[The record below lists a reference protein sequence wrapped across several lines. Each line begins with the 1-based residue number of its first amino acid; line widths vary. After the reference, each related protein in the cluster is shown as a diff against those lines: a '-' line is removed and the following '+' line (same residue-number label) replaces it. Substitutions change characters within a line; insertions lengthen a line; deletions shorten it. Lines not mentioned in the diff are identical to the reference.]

1 MSTDL
6 RQLSEREREILQLV
20 AAGLSNQQIAN
31 SLGVSV
37 NTIKVHLRNTFGKI
51 GATSRTEATM
61 YAVRAGIVTVERD
74 GIAPGASGDVL
85 PPGEPAAEQGTP
97 VGFDELPETAVP
109 EPAERRPVAEPAQEM
124 VTPAMSNTP
133 VIRDLVPEVRTT
145 SSPSAV
151 PWPRRLSGGV
161 ILGLLALI
169 AGLLA
174 VSVWALG
181 RSGAAEATPN
191 TTASVTP
198 NPEISRWRR
207 WGELPA
213 PRAAFAI
220 ANLGELIYI
229 VGGENEAGVL
239 DTVARFDS
247 RSGTWAELSKK
258 GTPATD
264 IQAVVIGGRLYVP
277 GGRRSA
283 NQADISDAFERY
295 DPRTETWETLP
306 NVPQPRSAYALA
318 TVEGNLYLIG
328 GWDGTRFRE
337 EVFEYDPDTQKW
349 TERSPMPT
357 ARGFA
362 SAAVVADSIYVLGG
376 ENESGPLAVNEVYTP
391 SQEDA
396 QPWSRRAPMPQRRSR
411 FGAVAAASTIHVIGG
426 EPGGLPLPAYAAR
439 TDSWQTITSSPEP
452 VGSQPGVVLL
462 DTTVLSLGGRTGPG
476 EYATSMLGYQALF
489 TSYLPVTTK

>member
-1 MSTDL
+1 
-6 RQLSEREREILQLV
+6 
-20 AAGLSNQQIAN
+20 
-31 SLGVSV
+31 
-37 NTIKVHLRNTFGKI
+37 
-51 GATSRTEATM
+51 
-61 YAVRAGIVTVERD
+61 
-74 GIAPGASGDVL
+74 
-85 PPGEPAAEQGTP
+85 
-97 VGFDELPETAVP
+97 
-109 EPAERRPVAEPAQEM
+109 
-124 VTPAMSNTP
+124 
-133 VIRDLVPEVRTT
+133 
-145 SSPSAV
+145 
-151 PWPRRLSGGV
+151 
-161 ILGLLALI
+161 
-169 AGLLA
+169 LA

-295 DPRTETWETLP
+295 DPRTETWEALP

-349 TERSPMPT
+349 TERSPMLT

-396 QPWSRRAPMPQRRSR
+396 QPWSRRAPMPQPRSR
-411 FGAVAAASTIHVIGG
+411 FGVAAAASTIHVIGG

-439 TDSWQTITSSPEP
+439 TDSWQAITSSPEP

-476 EYATSMLGYQALF
+476 EYATSMLGYQALYS
-489 TSYLPVTTK
+489 SYLPVTTNE